1 MSLFRSTCS
10 CFMKIDPTHTYHSSL
25 IFSHVK
31 SSISISIS
39 ICIMH
44 ICPHFISIGRTI
56 VLFTLHHSLAYVPVF
71 VIGDTGLIIFFT
83 HLCILILP
91 RILFLPCVVL
101 FLFLFCFCART
112 TQLHNRC
119 HCHDILFTPNTQWST
134 FFYQRLCISRHIV
147 FFSPVILLYLVW
159 PGYALTPSIQCANER
174 TYTFTFT

>member
-1 MSLFRSTCS
+1 MRVRPSPLHFKLSFPLVICIRGIHIAFHFHWYCQCIQPTLFSNSPPFLSISQFRITCS

-71 VIGDTGLIIFFT
+71 VIGDTGLIIFYT
-83 HLCILILP
+83 YMHTQPHAHL
-91 RILFLPCVVL
+91 
-101 FLFLFCFCART
+101 
-112 TQLHNRC
+112 
-119 HCHDILFTPNTQWST
+119 
-134 FFYQRLCISRHIV
+134 ISSLSRIV
-147 FFSPVILLYLVW
+147 FFVL
-159 PGYALTPSIQCANER
+159 A
-174 TYTFTFT
+174 